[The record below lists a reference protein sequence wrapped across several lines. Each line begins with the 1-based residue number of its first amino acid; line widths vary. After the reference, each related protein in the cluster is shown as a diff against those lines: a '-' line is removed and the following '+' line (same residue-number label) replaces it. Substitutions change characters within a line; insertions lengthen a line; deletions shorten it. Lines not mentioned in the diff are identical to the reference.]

1 MSDLIKVEGQ
11 ACLDYID
18 KPIGFGS
25 HDYIVNGNMPPNDS
39 MLGAYGFYAVNIPK
53 AVGTDDD
60 HKMIYSPTHSGI
72 SGSSVGGVMIPTT
85 LMKWSHDVNKR
96 VVGVVLDYSPDGGL
110 EVALLGDETI
120 ANSVSAYNGNIDI
133 LTTYLCLYG
142 HYNYDTPATPL
153 GEYTLETPGAG
164 GFPRYPFD
172 VNEGAS
178 VSLCTGMQSPYQNA
192 GVPFDEAMDFTP
204 SEDGFLNNAP
214 FGVIWEYAGLLTG
227 NSSYT
232 ITDDID
238 NTMVFGKIQ
247 ELHGNSYPYYKGCM
261 ENPLNFIAGNLY
273 NALGMLNF
281 EGELVIPQ
289 RIPFGMD
296 FDNLQFPFSS
306 TVELTRTN
314 LTALP
319 FNLILTNSPAY
330 AKNYLQNG
338 TLPPDAFLYPL
349 DWDNLP
355 RYDEPVPTSDTPDD
369 YPDDNTPDDAT
380 RDFDPTPNETPS
392 YTVNQLTNYN
402 WYWLTVPQ
410 WSSFIS
416 WFWNDIG
423 NYSDFDDIIAKVKG
437 LYNDVASAV
446 IMCRYYPVDISWI
459 GGLGTQSNIKLG
471 MIEKAGAVDTISQ
484 ANALRSVD
492 IGHVHIGQKYKSF
505 MDMSPYSQLSLYL
518 PWHGFIDL
526 DMNLFNGHDVYVKA
540 LYDYLSG
547 TIQYYVFY
555 DNEVLVNTILCKMA
569 MDIPITLQTKNDRD
583 SAIFNNVSSTIG
595 GLVGAGAG
603 ILSGN
608 PIGMTLG
615 ITQGVGAFNSANAS
629 APMRLMG
636 NVGESGAYIGCQ
648 NCFVVVRRPTIQASD
663 GKKNNTDVDTSIDRL
678 TTWKQNVGMLCGYGY
693 KLSSLSGKGFTVCH
707 SPRINFTNTAP
718 LQSEVDE
725 IYNYLEKGVIL

>member
-1 MSDLIKVEGQ
+1 MSDLIMVEGQ
-11 ACLDYID
+11 SCLDYID

-25 HDYIVNGNMPPNDS
+25 HDDITYGNMTIN
-39 MLGAYGFYAVNIPK
+39 AIYNVNNLHV
-53 AVGTDDD
+53 VGDEQ
-60 HKMIYSPTHSGI
+60 SHSLRYQPFEI
-72 SGSSVGGVMIPTT
+72 TTT
-85 LMKWSHDVNKR
+85 LLKWYHDTNRR
-96 VVGVVLDYSPDGGL
+96 VVGYVMEDSPDGGL
-110 EVALLGDETI
+110 KVALLGNERI
-120 ANSVSAYNGNIDI
+120 KNSANREAPQTGDCEFINNRLRLRATFEYESPI
-133 LTTYLCLYG
+133 LPT
-142 HYNYDTPATPL
+142 
-153 GEYTLETPGAG
+153 EYTLETQLAG
-164 GFPRYPFD
+164 GFPNYPLSYEAGAKPSSAVYVNNDVENAIPFD
-172 VNEGAS
+172 DS
-178 VSLCTGMQSPYQNA
+178 IDYSPETTSYISSQ
-192 GVPFDEAMDFTP
+192 
-204 SEDGFLNNAP
+204 P
-214 FGVIWEYAGLLTG
+214 FGCVWEYANEWTIGDSYLLT
-227 NSSYT
+227 N
-232 ITDDID
+232 DVN
-238 NTMVFGKIQ
+238 NTMVFGVIYDLQ
-247 ELHGNSYPYYKGCM
+247 QAYFYFNTCL
-261 ENPLNFIAGNLY
+261 ENPLNMISGNLY
-273 NALGMLNF
+273 NALGNMNF
-281 EGELVIPQ
+281 RGELVVPTKIPL
-289 RIPFGMD
+289 GTD
-296 FDNLQFPFSS
+296 FNMIDFPFDGS
-306 TVELTRTN
+306 TELERTN
-314 LTALP
+314 LTSIP
-319 FNLILTNSPAY
+319 FNIILTRSEQY
-330 AKNYLQNG
+330 AKNYLNNG

-349 DWDNLP
+349 DWENLP

-369 YPDDNTPDDAT
+369 YPNDNTPDDDE
-380 RDFDPTPNETPS
+380 RDFDPTPNEIVS

-410 WSSFIS
+410 WSAFIS

-446 IMCRYYPVDISWI
+446 IMCRYYPVDYKWI
-459 GGLGTQSNIKLG
+459 TQKRIEDAPTGNIKLG
-471 MIEKAGAVDTISQ
+471 MIEKAGPVQMIDQ
-484 ANALRSVD
+484 EYPLRTED
-492 IGHVHIGQKYKSF
+492 IGHIHIGEKYKSF

-540 LYDYLSG
+540 VYDYLSG
-547 TIQYYVFY
+547 TIQYYIFY

-648 NCFVVVRRPTIQASD
+648 NCFVIVRRPTIQASD
-663 GKKNNTDVDTSIDRL
+663 GKKNDTEVSTSIDRL
-678 TTWKQNVGMLCGYGY
+678 TTWKKNVGMLCGYGY
-693 KLSSLSGKGFTVCH
+693 TLSSLSGKGFTVCH
-707 SPRINFTNTAP
+707 SPRINFSNSAP

>member
-1 MSDLIKVEGQ
+1 MSELIMVEGQ

-25 HDYIVNGNMPPNDS
+25 HDKILYGNMGLMSLLNVNNLHVIGNDTAHT
-39 MLGAYGFYAVNIPK
+39 LNYVN
-53 AVGTDDD
+53 
-60 HKMIYSPTHSGI
+60 SEI
-72 SGSSVGGVMIPTT
+72 STT
-85 LMKWSHDVNKR
+85 LLKWKHNTNKR
-96 VVGVVLDYSPDGGL
+96 VVGLVLDYSPDGGL
-110 EVALLGDETI
+110 EVAILGNENIVNASLDDGGCDYIETRLKLKGVFEYSLPI
-120 ANSVSAYNGNIDI
+120 IPTEYE
-133 LTTYLCLYG
+133 L
-142 HYNYDTPATPL
+142 DTAL
-153 GEYTLETPGAG
+153 AG
-164 GFPRYPFD
+164 GYPSYPISGGNPSCEVQVNNNVTGFVGFD
-172 VNEGAS
+172 S
-178 VSLCTGMQSPYQNA
+178 VI
-192 GVPFDEAMDFTP
+192 DFTP
-204 SEDGFLNNAP
+204 DTDSYISAHD
-214 FGVIWEYAGLLTG
+214 FGCVFEYAGQPAIDQQ
-227 NSSYT
+227 YT
-232 ITDDID
+232 ITNNQN
-238 NTMVFGKIQ
+238 NTMIFGKIIDLQ
-247 ELHGNSYPYYKGCM
+247 GQNFSYPEICFDT
-261 ENPLNFIAGNLY
+261 PLNTIAGNLY
-273 NALGMLNF
+273 GAMSNINFDAESVVPAKIPLDLNF
-281 EGELVIPQ
+281 DMI
-289 RIPFGMD
+289 D
-296 FDNLQFPFSS
+296 FPLPKSK
-306 TVELTRTN
+306 ELTRTN
-314 LTALP
+314 LTSIP
-319 FNLILTNSPAY
+319 FNLILTNSPSY
-330 AKNYLQNG
+330 AQNYLNNG

-349 DWDNLP
+349 DWENLP
-355 RYDEPVPTSDTPDD
+355 RYDEPVPTGDEPDD
-369 YPDDNTPDDAT
+369 YPDDNNPDDDL
-380 RDFDPTPNETPS
+380 RDFDRTPNEIVS

-410 WSSFIS
+410 WSAFIS

-595 GLVGAGAG
+595 GLVGAGTG
-603 ILSGN
+603 ITSGN

-648 NCFVVVRRPTIQASD
+648 NCFVVVRRPTIQPSD
-663 GKKNNTDVDTSIDRL
+663 GKKKDAEVTTSVDRL
-678 TTWKQNVGMLCGYGY
+678 TTWKKNVGMLCGYGY
-693 KLSSLSGKGFTVCH
+693 TLSSLSGKGFTVCH

>member
-11 ACLDYID
+11 VCLDYID
-18 KPIGFGS
+18 KPVGFGS
-25 HDYIVNGNMPPNDS
+25 HDYIQFGNMPPTDQQVEPA
-39 MLGAYGFYAVNIPK
+39 GIYGFYAVNIPK
-53 AVGTDDD
+53 VLGEDARHTVA
-60 HKMIYSPTHSGI
+60 YSCSSYQYDYNSIAGI
-72 SGSSVGGVMIPTT
+72 MIPTT
-85 LMKWSHDVNKR
+85 LLKWRHNANKR
-96 VVGVVLDYSPDGGL
+96 KIGLVLDYSPDGGL
-110 EVALLGDETI
+110 EVALLGNEEI
-120 ANSVSAYNGNIDI
+120 YNSTNSGNIDVI
-133 LTTYLCLYG
+133 TTRLKLFGRYQ
-142 HYNYDTPATPL
+142 YDTPATPL
-153 GEYTLETPGAG
+153 GEYVLETPRSG
-164 GFPRYPFD
+164 GYPRYPHDTNF
-172 VNEGAS
+172 GAS
-178 VSLCTGMQSPYQNA
+178 CVLEDINGVVS
-192 GVPFDEAMDFTP
+192 FDDAMDYTP
-204 SEDGFLNNAP
+204 NVGGFIRQS
-214 FGVIWEYAGLLTG
+214 FGCIWEYAGQLTDAR
-227 NSSYT
+227 SYT
-232 ITDDID
+232 LTNDKN

-247 ELHGNSYPYYKGCM
+247 DLHGNLYPYYKGCM

-273 NALGMLNF
+273 SALGTLNF
-281 EGELVIPQ
+281 EGEQVVPQ
-289 RIPFGMD
+289 RIPYGLD
-296 FDNLQFPFSS
+296 FDMIQLPFTE

-330 AKNYLQNG
+330 AKNYLDNG

-369 YPDDNTPDDAT
+369 YPDGNDPDDDE
-380 RDFDPTPNETPS
+380 RDFDPTPNEIVS

-402 WYWLTVPQ
+402 WYWLTVAQ
-410 WSSFIS
+410 WYDFIN

-446 IMCRYYPVDISWI
+446 IMCRYYPVNYKWI
-459 GGLGTQSNIKLG
+459 TQKRIEDAPTGNIKLG
-471 MIEKAGAVDTISQ
+471 MIEKAGAVQMIDQEYS
-484 ANALRSVD
+484 LRTED
-492 IGHVHIGQKYKSF
+492 IGHIHIGQKYKSF
-505 MDMSPYSQLSLYL
+505 MDLSPYSQLSLYL

-547 TIQYYVFY
+547 TIQYYIFY

-608 PIGMTLG
+608 PLGMTLG
-615 ITQGVGAFNSANAS
+615 VTQGVSAFNSANAS

-663 GKKNNTDVDTSIDRL
+663 GKKNNTEVDTSIDRL
-678 TTWKQNVGMLCGYGY
+678 TTWKRNVGMLCGYGY
-693 KLSSLSGKGFTVCH
+693 TLSSLSGKGFTVCH
-707 SPRINFTNTAP
+707 SPRINFTNSAP

>member
-1 MSDLIKVEGQ
+1 MSDLIMVQGQ

-18 KPIGFGS
+18 KPLGLAQSWGWSNKQLLEGAYKNCEYNIKKDNQYYGLTMVYQTNNHLHRMG
-25 HDYIVNGNMPPNDS
+25 HDTNKRIVGYVTNRYEDGGLRVAILGDEAINCGRDGDYYSLSVAQMIQCRSKYDFDITEQINKKSSGYKFYPAYTLDQAEENSSKYSLIVNGD
-39 MLGAYGFYAVNIPK
+39 LVDF
-53 AVGTDDD
+53 DD
-60 HKMIYSPTHSGI
+60 
-72 SGSSVGGVMIPTT
+72 T
-85 LMKWSHDVNKR
+85 L
-96 VVGVVLDYSPDGGL
+96 
-110 EVALLGDETI
+110 
-120 ANSVSAYNGNIDI
+120 
-133 LTTYLCLYG
+133 
-142 HYNYDTPATPL
+142 
-153 GEYTLETPGAG
+153 
-164 GFPRYPFD
+164 
-172 VNEGAS
+172 
-178 VSLCTGMQSPYQNA
+178 
-192 GVPFDEAMDFTP
+192 DFTP
-204 SEDGFLNNAP
+204 TMRKTVFTRGDTRLKYQGKESGGAQTFIL
-214 FGVIWEYAGLLTG
+214 
-227 NSSYT
+227 
-232 ITDDID
+232 TDDPE
-238 NTMVFGKIQ
+238 NTLTYGEDALIFGNIK
-247 ELHGNSYPYYKGCM
+247 LDGDHMY
-261 ENPLNFIAGNLY
+261 NPLQFIAGDLY
-273 NALGMLNF
+273 TYAY
-281 EGELVIPQ
+281 IKS
-289 RIPFGMD
+289 MD
-296 FDNLQFPFSS
+296 FWGLCPPSLTDAVFYTYDVEHGQNVDSANGVCIPYNIVLTENLQW
-306 TVELTRTN
+306 
-314 LTALP
+314 
-319 FNLILTNSPAY
+319 
-330 AKNYLQNG
+330 AKNYLTNG

-355 RYDEPVPTSDTPDD
+355 RYDETVPTGDEPDD
-369 YPDDNTPDDAT
+369 YPDDNNPDDVT
-380 RDFDPTPNETPS
+380 RDFDPTPNEIVS
-392 YTVNQLTNYN
+392 FTVNQLTNYN

-410 WSSFIS
+410 WSDFIS

-446 IMCRYYPVDISWI
+446 IMCRYYPVDYEWI
-459 GGLGTQSNIKLG
+459 TQKPLSQAPTGNIKLG
-471 MIEKAGAVDTISQ
+471 MIEKAGAVQLIDQEYS
-484 ANALRSVD
+484 LRSVD

-547 TIQYYVFY
+547 TIQYYIFY

-595 GLVGAGAG
+595 GLVGAGTG

-663 GKKNNTDVDTSIDRL
+663 GKKKDTEVDTSVDRL
-678 TTWKQNVGMLCGYGY
+678 TTWKRNVGMLCGYGY

-707 SPRINFTNTAP
+707 SPRIDFTNTAP
-718 LQSEVDE
+718 LQSEVEE

>member
-1 MSDLIKVEGQ
+1 MSELIMVEGQ

-18 KPIGFGS
+18 KPIGLVRHSAGQ
-25 HDYIVNGNMPPNDS
+25 
-39 MLGAYGFYAVNIPK
+39 GFAIQDLKYANL
-53 AVGTDDD
+53 AVGADG
-60 HKMIYSPTHSGI
+60 HASGTVPRAI
-72 SGSSVGGVMIPTT
+72 DATFNTILTSTIKWKHNTSNRIVGYV
-85 LMKWSHDVNKR
+85 SQFSD
-96 VVGVVLDYSPDGGL
+96 DGGL
-110 EVALLGDETI
+110 EVTILGNDKIELSNGDLNNCDYNITR
-120 ANSVSAYNGNIDI
+120 VSYGCIVKYDKEE
-133 LTTYLCLYG
+133 LTTKL
-142 HYNYDTPATPL
+142 NKPSIPVTPL
-153 GEYTLETPGAG
+153 YVEDVLAPYVNQPKCTVSQFNYEY
-164 GFPRYPFD
+164 
-172 VNEGAS
+172 
-178 VSLCTGMQSPYQNA
+178 
-192 GVPFDEAMDFTP
+192 VPFDDSIDFVP
-204 SEDGFLNNAP
+204 EFRRLLSNASL
-214 FGVIWEYAGLLTG
+214 FSDVFSEYAGESIG
-227 NSSYT
+227 AVSRIN
-232 ITDDID
+232 ITDDPS
-238 NTMVFGKIQ
+238 NTLKMGVVHLATDSPNIALAMAVDPIFI
-247 ELHGNSYPYYKGCM
+247 
-261 ENPLNFIAGNLY
+261 NPVGLMAGNLY
-273 NALGMLNF
+273 NYLTSVSMRSI
-281 EGELVIPQ
+281 ELCPDSFDSDTYID
-289 RIPFGMD
+289 D
-296 FDNLQFPFSS
+296 FYKVTGLPCVTVNMSNLPCNMILTRNLQY
-306 TVELTRTN
+306 
-314 LTALP
+314 AL
-319 FNLILTNSPAY
+319 
-330 AKNYLQNG
+330 NYLDNG

-355 RYDEPVPTSDTPDD
+355 RYDDPVPTPDKPED
-369 YPDDNTPDDAT
+369 YPDDNDPDDDL
-380 RDFDPTPNETPS
+380 RDFDPTPNETPTF
-392 YTVNQLTNYN
+392 TVNQLTNYN

-410 WSSFIS
+410 WADFIS

-423 NYSDFDDIIAKVKG
+423 NFSDFDDIIAKVKG

-547 TIQYYVFY
+547 TIQYYIFY

-608 PIGMTLG
+608 PIGMALG
-615 ITQGVGAFNSANAS
+615 VTQGVGAFNSANAS

-648 NCFVVVRRPTIQASD
+648 NCFVVVRRPTIQPSD
-663 GKKNNTDVDTSIDRL
+663 GNAQTSTKGL
-678 TTWKQNVGMLCGYGY
+678 TTWKKNVGMLCGYGY

-707 SPRINFTNTAP
+707 SPRIDFTNTAP

>member
-1 MSDLIKVEGQ
+1 MSDLIMVTGED
-11 ACLDYID
+11 CLNYID
-18 KPIGFGS
+18 RPFGMAS
-25 HDYIVNGNMPPNDS
+25 NKNPAMSSNSYADAKQYEIHITNNERSQHGLRLNPGLLHFIKLHQITHDTSKRIVGYVTNR
-39 MLGAYGFYAVNIPK
+39 YE
-53 AVGTDDD
+53 
-60 HKMIYSPTHSGI
+60 
-72 SGSSVGGVMIPTT
+72 
-85 LMKWSHDVNKR
+85 
-96 VVGVVLDYSPDGGL
+96 DGGL
-110 EVALLGDETI
+110 RVVILGNELLNFYNNYKVLTVNSSLYSCIEYEEDNPLGLTYHKKDGFMFYPDTTNTQYPNNGSSCWLNNNGVDATFDEMI
-120 ANSVSAYNGNIDI
+120 DYNPEFIDRRYI
-133 LTTYLCLYG
+133 LIG
-142 HYNYDTPATPL
+142 GNYDSISYQGTTQTQDIGAMEITTD
-153 GEYTLETPGAG
+153 ENNTL
-164 GFPRYPFD
+164 
-172 VNEGAS
+172 
-178 VSLCTGMQSPYQNA
+178 
-192 GVPFDEAMDFTP
+192 
-204 SEDGFLNNAP
+204 
-214 FGVIWEYAGLLTG
+214 
-227 NSSYT
+227 
-232 ITDDID
+232 
-238 NTMVFGKIQ
+238 VFGEHAVIGQ
-247 ELHGNSYPYYKGCM
+247 LRLIDYFR
-261 ENPLNFIAGNLY
+261 ENPLNLVAGNIY
-273 NALGMLNF
+273 NYFTTISQEVWGLCPASMDYEDFMPFDLDGSAIIDSYNGCALVYNM
-281 EGELVIPQ
+281 V
-289 RIPFGMD
+289 
-296 FDNLQFPFSS
+296 
-306 TVELTRTN
+306 LTEN
-314 LTALP
+314 KNWAL
-319 FNLILTNSPAY
+319 
-330 AKNYLQNG
+330 NYLNTG

-349 DWDNLP
+349 DFDNLP
-355 RYDEPVPTSDTPDD
+355 RYEDPVPTPDKPDD
-369 YPDDNTPDDAT
+369 YPDDNNPDDDI
-380 RDFDPTPNETPS
+380 RDFDPTPNETPTF
-392 YTVNQLTNYN
+392 TVNQLTNYN

-410 WSSFIS
+410 WADFIS

-423 NYSDFDDIIAKVKG
+423 DYSDFDNIIAKVKG

-608 PIGMTLG
+608 PIGMALG
-615 ITQGVGAFNSANAS
+615 VTQGVGAFNSANAS

-648 NCFVVVRRPTIQASD
+648 NCFVVVRRPTIQPSD
-663 GKKNNTDVDTSIDRL
+663 GNAQTSTKGL
-678 TTWKQNVGMLCGYGY
+678 TTWKRNVGMLCGYGY
-693 KLSSLSGKGFTVCH
+693 TLSDLSGQGFTTCH
-707 SPRINFTNTAP
+707 SPRIDFTNTAP

>member
-1 MSDLIKVEGQ
+1 MSALDSMLEIVTGQ
-11 ACLDYID
+11 ACLDYINR
-18 KPIGFGS
+18 PIGLIAEDFANRTNYQFYNQDMGNCSIYAEQHSLKMHGRVNTFGLNAHKLS
-25 HDYIVNGNMPPNDS
+25 HN
-39 MLGAYGFYAVNIPK
+39 
-53 AVGTDDD
+53 T
-60 HKMIYSPTHSGI
+60 
-72 SGSSVGGVMIPTT
+72 
-85 LMKWSHDVNKR
+85 NKR
-96 VVGVVLDYSPDGGL
+96 KVGLVLNRYEDGGIHI
-110 EVALLGDETI
+110 ALLGDETFSYKNYQGYAHKI
-120 ANSVSAYNGNIDI
+120 SIGVNVEYEQLTPTIECQQKPGYLYAPGTTVADEYVNNGCFGNVNLSAAGVNMVSFDELLDYTPTFSQNTSIPNNDLLKHGDSITNDINDTLHYGEGYVGTCHMWGVMRDNPIRLLAGDIYTAFMIVCNDMHALCPIHFDKIEYFHNFSVPMADTLDSFNQCAIPFNVI
-133 LTTYLCLYG
+133 LT
-142 HYNYDTPATPL
+142 
-153 GEYTLETPGAG
+153 E
-164 GFPRYPFD
+164 
-172 VNEGAS
+172 
-178 VSLCTGMQSPYQNA
+178 
-192 GVPFDEAMDFTP
+192 
-204 SEDGFLNNAP
+204 SEM
-214 FGVIWEYAGLLTG
+214 YA
-227 NSSYT
+227 
-232 ITDDID
+232 
-238 NTMVFGKIQ
+238 
-247 ELHGNSYPYYKGCM
+247 
-261 ENPLNFIAGNLY
+261 
-273 NALGMLNF
+273 
-281 EGELVIPQ
+281 
-289 RIPFGMD
+289 R
-296 FDNLQFPFSS
+296 
-306 TVELTRTN
+306 
-314 LTALP
+314 
-319 FNLILTNSPAY
+319 
-330 AKNYLQNG
+330 NYLEHG

-355 RYDEPVPTSDTPDD
+355 RFDQTIPTGDEPDD
-369 YPDDNTPDDAT
+369 YPDDNTPDDIT
-380 RDFDPTPNETPS
+380 RDFEPTPNEIVS
-392 YTVNQLTNYN
+392 FTVNQLTNYN
-402 WYWLTVPQ
+402 WYWLTVPE
-410 WSSFIS
+410 WSAFIS

-459 GGLGTQSNIKLG
+459 GGLGKQSNIKLG

-484 ANALRSVD
+484 VNALRSVD

-526 DMNLFNGHDVYVKA
+526 DMNLFNGHDVFVKA

-615 ITQGVGAFNSANAS
+615 ITQGVGAFNSANVS

-663 GKKNNTDVDTSIDRL
+663 GKKKDTEIDTSVDRL
-678 TTWKQNVGMLCGYGY
+678 TTWKKNVGMLCGYGY

-707 SPRINFTNTAP
+707 SPRINFTNSAP

>member
-1 MSDLIKVEGQ
+1 MSDLIVVNGEE
-11 ACLDYID
+11 CLNYID
-18 KPIGFGS
+18 KDVGFANRYNSTKDIYDDNYEMSQNPTGS
-25 HDYIVNGNMPPNDS
+25 LANTYKTYKY
-39 MLGAYGFYAVNIPK
+39 MLFGMNIW
-53 AVGTDDD
+53 
-60 HKMIYSPTHSGI
+60 
-72 SGSSVGGVMIPTT
+72 
-85 LMKWSHDVNKR
+85 KWSQNKNKR
-96 VVGVVLDYSPDGGL
+96 VVGHVVERLDDGGL
-110 EVALLGDETI
+110 VIDVYGSDTI
-120 ANSVSAYNGNIDI
+120 NNGNNGNCVGKRTSYKIDTQHFYECVEI
-133 LTTYLCLYG
+133 KDPFEDSLFDCNMQSYPAYPNYVKNAYISPQDNFSTCACAVFDTYHGFDSG
-142 HYNYDTPATPL
+142 H
-153 GEYTLETPGAG
+153 
-164 GFPRYPFD
+164 YPFD
-172 VNEGAS
+172 MLLDFIPE
-178 VSLCTGMQSPYQNA
+178 
-192 GVPFDEAMDFTP
+192 FDEWGTMSDTEGCFLDKDGNP
-204 SEDGFLNNAP
+204 SNSFNLSEGKMQFGRNITRIPNYDPPAQFFEDLCDNPLYGCLGNVYGFLTYICRTMAPIFYGDGTTGQIISTTPLYANNR
-214 FGVIWEYAGLLTG
+214 GVYNYNNMCLIYNMVLT
-227 NSSYT
+227 
-232 ITDDID
+232 
-238 NTMVFGKIQ
+238 
-247 ELHGNSYPYYKGCM
+247 
-261 ENPLNFIAGNLY
+261 ENLNF
-273 NALGMLNF
+273 AL
-281 EGELVIPQ
+281 
-289 RIPFGMD
+289 
-296 FDNLQFPFSS
+296 
-306 TVELTRTN
+306 
-314 LTALP
+314 
-319 FNLILTNSPAY
+319 
-330 AKNYLQNG
+330 NYLENG

-349 DWDNLP
+349 DWENLP
-355 RYDEPVPTSDTPDD
+355 RYDDIVPTGDEPED
-369 YPDDNTPDDAT
+369 YPDDNDPDDDL
-380 RDFDPTPNETPS
+380 RDFDPTPNETPT

-410 WSSFIS
+410 WAEFIN

-423 NYSDFDDIIAKVKG
+423 DFSDFDDIIAKVKG

-471 MIEKAGAVDTISQ
+471 MIEKAGSYDTISQ

-547 TIQYYVFY
+547 TIQYYIFY

-648 NCFVVVRRPTIQASD
+648 NCFVVVRRPTIQPSD
-663 GKKNNTDVDTSIDRL
+663 GNAQTSTKGL
-678 TTWKQNVGMLCGYGY
+678 TTWKRNVGMLCGYGY
-693 KLSSLSGKGFTVCH
+693 TLSDLSGQGFTVCH
-707 SPRINFTNTAP
+707 SPRIDFTSSAP

>member
-11 ACLDYID
+11 ACLEYID
-18 KPIGFGS
+18 KPVGFGS
-25 HDYIVNGNMPPNDS
+25 HDYIVFGNMPFS
-39 MLGAYGFYAVNIPK
+39 SYYGHGFFDVNNPQV
-53 AVGTDDD
+53 VGNENY
-60 HKMIYSPTHSGI
+60 HNMYYSGT
-72 SGSSVGGVMIPTT
+72 VIPTT
-85 LMKWSHDVNKR
+85 LMKWRHDANKR
-96 VVGVVLDYSPDGGL
+96 KVGLVLDYSPDGGL
-110 EVALLGDETI
+110 EVAILGNETM
-120 ANSVSAYNGNIDI
+120 ANSSVNGNIDVYASYI
-133 LTTYLCLYG
+133 KLYG
-142 HYNYDTPATPL
+142 DYRYDTPATPL
-153 GEYTLETPGAG
+153 GEYTLETPRQG
-164 GFPRYPFD
+164 GYPRYPSDTGTGGSGFI
-172 VNEGAS
+172 GTG
-178 VSLCTGMQSPYQNA
+178 VSDPDSA
-192 GVPFDEAMDFTP
+192 IPFDDAIDFTP
-204 SEDGFLNNAP
+204 NADGFISKQP
-214 FGVIWEYAGLLTG
+214 FGCIWKFDGLDTTGTTYTLT
-227 NSSYT
+227 N
-232 ITDDID
+232 DK
-238 NTMVFGKIQ
+238 NHTMVFGKIID
-247 ELHGNSYPYYKGCM
+247 LLGNPYFYYKECM

-273 NALGMLNF
+273 NALGIFNF
-281 EGELVIPQ
+281 DCEGAMPQ
-289 RIPFGMD
+289 RIPYGMD
-296 FDNLQFPFSS
+296 FDTLKFPVKW
-306 TVELTRTN
+306 VELTRTN

-330 AKNYLQNG
+330 AKNYLDNG

-369 YPDDNTPDDAT
+369 YPNDNDPDDDE

-402 WYWLTVPQ
+402 WYWLTVAQ
-410 WSSFIS
+410 WSAFIS

-423 NYSDFDDIIAKVKG
+423 NYTDFDDIIAKVKG

-446 IMCRYYPVDISWI
+446 IMCRYYPVDVSWI
-459 GGLGTQSNIKLG
+459 GGVGTPSNIKLG

-484 ANALRSVD
+484 TNALRSVD

-608 PIGMTLG
+608 PLGMTLG
-615 ITQGVGAFNSANAS
+615 VTQGVSAFNSANAS

-648 NCFVVVRRPTIQASD
+648 NCFVVVRRPTIQPSD
-663 GKKNNTDVDTSIDRL
+663 GKKSDTEVATSIDRL
-678 TTWKQNVGMLCGYGY
+678 TTWKKNVGMLCGYGY
-693 KLSSLSGKGFTVCH
+693 TLSSLSGKGFTVCH

>member
-18 KPIGFGS
+18 KPVGFGS
-25 HDYIVNGNMPPNDS
+25 HDYIEGSNGNMPPTDQQVEPA
-39 MLGAYGFYAVNIPK
+39 GVYGFYAVNLPRVVAEDVRHTI
-53 AVGTDDD
+53 A
-60 HKMIYSPTHSGI
+60 YSCSTNGI
-72 SGSSVGGVMIPTT
+72 TYNDIAGILIPTT
-85 LMKWSHDVNKR
+85 LLKWEHDTNKR
-96 VVGVVLDYSPDGGL
+96 KIGLVLDYSPDGGL
-110 EVALLGDETI
+110 EVALLGNEAI
-120 ANSVSAYNGNIDI
+120 YNSSTNGNIKLI
-133 LTTYLCLYG
+133 STLLKLFGRYE
-142 HYNYDTPATPL
+142 YDTPATPL
-153 GEYTLETPGAG
+153 GEYTLETPRSG
-164 GFPRYPFD
+164 GYPRYPHD
-172 VNEGAS
+172 TNLGAS
-178 VSLCTGMQSPYQNA
+178 CVVGGSGGTLS
-192 GVPFDEAMDFTP
+192 FDDAMDYTP
-204 SEDGFLNNAP
+204 VESGFLRKE
-214 FGVIWEYAGLLTG
+214 FGCIWEYAGQPTAPISYNLT
-227 NSSYT
+227 N
-232 ITDDID
+232 DKN

-247 ELHGNSYPYYKGCM
+247 DLHGNPYPYYKGCM

-273 NALGMLNF
+273 SALGRLNF
-281 EGELVIPQ
+281 EGEQVIPQ

-296 FDNLQFPFSS
+296 FDTLRFPFSD

-330 AKNYLQNG
+330 AQNYLNNG

-355 RYDEPVPTSDTPDD
+355 RYDEPVPTGDKPDD
-369 YPDDNTPDDAT
+369 YPDDNTPDDDL

-410 WSSFIS
+410 WSDFIS

-423 NYSDFDDIIAKVKG
+423 DYSDFDDIIAKVKG

-484 ANALRSVD
+484 TNALRSVD

-555 DNEVLVNTILCKMA
+555 DNQVLVNTILCKMA

-648 NCFVVVRRPTIQASD
+648 NCFVVVRRPTIQPSD
-663 GKKNNTDVDTSIDRL
+663 GNAQTSTKGL
-678 TTWKQNVGMLCGYGY
+678 TTWKKNVGMLCGYGY
-693 KLSSLSGKGFTVCH
+693 TLSDLSGQGFTTCH
-707 SPRINFTNTAP
+707 SPRIDFTSSAP

-725 IYNYLEKGVIL
+725 IYTYLEKGVIL

>member
-1 MSDLIKVEGQ
+1 MSELIMVEGQ

-25 HDYIVNGNMPPNDS
+25 HDYTASGSIINNLYEYN
-39 MLGAYGFYAVNIPK
+39 NITIT
-53 AVGTDDD
+53 GDDD
-60 HKMIYSPTHSGI
+60 YHHLTGFCF
-72 SGSSVGGVMIPTT
+72 VPTT
-85 LMKWSHDVNKR
+85 LLKWKHDINKR
-96 VVGVVLDYSPDGGL
+96 VVGLVLGESDEGGL
-110 EVALLGDETI
+110 EVALLGNEYIGNTSEYMDFYRSAMRVT
-120 ANSVSAYNGNIDI
+120 SVN
-133 LTTYLCLYG
+133 T
-142 HYNYDTPATPL
+142 
-153 GEYTLETPGAG
+153 
-164 GFPRYPFD
+164 PFD
-172 VNEGAS
+172 YEREIAPTVGQWVLEKS
-178 VSLCTGMQSPYQNA
+178 SLQGGYPEYPERAVLLEDTLPDPTI
-192 GVPFDEAMDFTP
+192 PFDATLDYEPTLQYYGLTNILG
-204 SEDGFLNNAP
+204 SL
-214 FGVIWEYAGLLTG
+214 WEFEGDPVSNT
-227 NSSYT
+227 SYLISNDKDHT
-232 ITDDID
+232 
-238 NTMVFGKIQ
+238 VVCGKIQ
-247 ELHGNSYPYYKGCM
+247 DMVDSDYYPYLGYCCDDPLRFFSGGLYSALGLLNYYM
-261 ENPLNFIAGNLY
+261 ENAVPVRLPSDYNFDLARFVGNTPDSRDVRY
-273 NALGMLNF
+273 
-281 EGELVIPQ
+281 
-289 RIPFGMD
+289 
-296 FDNLQFPFSS
+296 
-306 TVELTRTN
+306 TN
-314 LTALP
+314 LTNIP
-319 FNLILTNSPAY
+319 YNIILTRSEQY
-330 AKNYLQNG
+330 AKNYLDNG

-349 DWDNLP
+349 DWENLP
-355 RYDEPVPTSDTPDD
+355 RYDEPVPTGDEPDD
-369 YPDDNTPDDAT
+369 YPDDNTPDDDE
-380 RDFDPTPNETPS
+380 RDFDPTPNEIVS

-410 WSSFIS
+410 WSAFIS

-446 IMCRYYPVDISWI
+446 IMCRYYPVNYKWI
-459 GGLGTQSNIKLG
+459 TQKRIEDAPTGNIKLG
-471 MIEKAGAVDTISQ
+471 MIEKAGPVQMIDQEYS
-484 ANALRSVD
+484 LRTED
-492 IGHVHIGQKYKSF
+492 IGHIHIGQKYKSF

-547 TIQYYVFY
+547 TIQYYIFY

-608 PIGMTLG
+608 PLGMTLG
-615 ITQGVGAFNSANAS
+615 VTQGVSAFNSANAS

-663 GKKNNTDVDTSIDRL
+663 GKKTNTDVDTSIDRL
-678 TTWKQNVGMLCGYGY
+678 TTWKKNVGMLCGYGY
-693 KLSSLSGKGFTVCH
+693 TLSSLSGKGFTVCH
-707 SPRINFTNTAP
+707 SPRINFTNSAP

>member
-25 HDYIVNGNMPPNDS
+25 HDYVLFGNMPFNDQSSAGVYGLFAINTPRVSGDDNRHS
-39 MLGAYGFYAVNIPK
+39 MWYG
-53 AVGTDDD
+53 GT
-60 HKMIYSPTHSGI
+60 PI
-72 SGSSVGGVMIPTT
+72 STT
-85 LMKWSHDVNKR
+85 LQRWTHDTNKR
-96 VVGVVLDYSPDGGL
+96 KIGLVLDYSPDGGL
-110 EVALLGDETI
+110 EVALLGNENI
-120 ANSVSAYNGNIDI
+120 AFSSTNGNMDFYA
-133 LTTYLCLYG
+133 TYLSLVGEYA
-142 HYNYDTPATPL
+142 YDTPATPL
-153 GEYTLETPGAG
+153 GEYTLETPREG
-164 GFPRYPFD
+164 GYPRYPTDTAQGGSCKVCVNAQNPFSQRGLAFD
-172 VNEGAS
+172 
-178 VSLCTGMQSPYQNA
+178 
-192 GVPFDEAMDFTP
+192 DAMDYTP
-204 SEDGFLNNAP
+204 TSDGFATLSP
-214 FGVIWEYAGLLTG
+214 FGLIWEYAGLLTSG
-227 NSSYT
+227 SRYQL
-232 ITDDID
+232 TDDKN

-247 ELHGNSYPYYKGCM
+247 DLHGNSYYYYKDCM

-273 NALGMLNF
+273 NALGTLNF
-281 EGELVIPQ
+281 EGEQVLPQ

-296 FDNLQFPFSS
+296 FNMIKFPANS
-306 TVELTRTN
+306 VELTRTN

-330 AKNYLQNG
+330 AKNYLDNG

-349 DWDNLP
+349 DLDNLP
-355 RYDEPVPTSDTPDD
+355 RYDDPVPTGDEPDD
-369 YPDDNTPDDAT
+369 YPDDNTPDDDE
-380 RDFDPTPNETPS
+380 RDFDPTPNEIVS

-402 WYWLTVPQ
+402 WYWLTVAQ
-410 WSSFIS
+410 WYEFIN

-446 IMCRYYPVDISWI
+446 IMCRYYPVNYKWI
-459 GGLGTQSNIKLG
+459 TQKRIEDAPTGNIKLG
-471 MIEKAGAVDTISQ
+471 MIEKAGAVQMIDQEYS
-484 ANALRSVD
+484 LRTED
-492 IGHVHIGQKYKSF
+492 IGHIHIGQKYKSF

-547 TIQYYVFY
+547 TIQYYIFY
-555 DNEVLVNTILCKMA
+555 DNQVLVNTILCKMA

-608 PIGMTLG
+608 PLGMTLG
-615 ITQGVGAFNSANAS
+615 VTQGVSAFNSANAS

-678 TTWKQNVGMLCGYGY
+678 TTWKKNVGMLCGYGY
-693 KLSSLSGKGFTVCH
+693 TLSSLSGKGFTVCH

-725 IYNYLEKGVIL
+725 IYDYLEKGVIL